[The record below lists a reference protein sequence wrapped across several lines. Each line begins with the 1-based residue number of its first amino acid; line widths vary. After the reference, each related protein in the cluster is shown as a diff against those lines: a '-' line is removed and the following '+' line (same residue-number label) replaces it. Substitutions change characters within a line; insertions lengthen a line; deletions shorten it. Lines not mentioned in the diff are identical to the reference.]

1 MRARARAAGLRV
13 PEFVAT
19 ANHAEI
25 AAYLERVPA
34 PWILKPRADAAAIG
48 IQKLDDKDA
57 VWQAIEQLDA
67 SERIKDRAAFY
78 LLERFVAGDVFHV
91 DSLTQGGK
99 VIFAGANR
107 YWRPPFEVSRGGVF
121 RSSTVPRGGAV
132 EKELLAF
139 NRKLISALG
148 LTHGA
153 AHAEFIRSAAD
164 GKFYFLEI
172 ACRVGGA
179 YLAETLEA
187 ASGINLWREW
197 AKIETA
203 DETRPYKLP
212 RVRRGYGGITLTLSR
227 QEWPDTSAYTDA
239 EIFHRVSKPWHVGLV
254 VGSPKLEKVEELL
267 DNYAERFAQ
276 DFAAVAPPL
285 ERPE

>member
-1 MRARARAAGLRV
+1 
-13 PEFVAT
+13 
-19 ANHAEI
+19 
-25 AAYLERVPA
+25 
-34 PWILKPRADAAAIG
+34 LKPRADAAAIG
-48 IQKLDDKDA
+48 IQKLDTAGD
-57 VWQAIEQLDA
+57 VWQAIERLDD

-91 DSLTQGGK
+91 DSLTLAGK

-121 RSSTVPRGGAV
+121 RSSTMPRGGA
-132 EKELLAF
+132 EERALLAF
-139 NRKLISALG
+139 NRKLIRALG

-164 GKFYFLEI
+164 GKLYFLEI

-212 RVRRGYGGITLTLSR
+212 RQRHDYGGITLTLSR
-227 QEWPDTSAYTDA
+227 QEWPDTTAYTDP
-239 EIFHRVSKPWHVGLV
+239 EIFYRVSKPWHVGLI
-254 VGSPKLEKVEELL
+254 VGSPKLENVEGLL
-267 DNYAERFAQ
+267 GSYAERFAH